1 MIPRIGK
8 EYNDISKTPIPHVT
22 VTLPD
27 KSSMAVWHCVIDGPI
42 GTPYAG
48 GKFVLQLDFSDNYPF
63 KSPKIKFLTKIYHPN
78 IRQENGEICDQLIKD
93 QWKPTMTARSVVN
106 TLVKLIENPDLESPI
121 EQEIAKELKENK
133 KAYKTKAAE
142 YTKKYATGK

>member
-63 KSPKIKFLTKIYHPN
+63 KSCLLYTSPSPRDGLLSRMPSSACKKKKKKKKHKQTK
-78 IRQENGEICDQLIKD
+78 
-93 QWKPTMTARSVVN
+93 
-106 TLVKLIENPDLESPI
+106 
-121 EQEIAKELKENK
+121 
-133 KAYKTKAAE
+133 
-142 YTKKYATGK
+142 